1 MMKKTLAC
9 LLAASMLACALC
21 ACQAQ
26 PQGQIEG
33 ESRGIVCTIFPIYDW
48 VREIMG
54 THFSDGQV
62 TLLLKNGTDMHSYQP
77 SAQDMIRVSSCDLFI
92 FVGGESDRW
101 VGDALKEAVNPN
113 RIAVDLIETLG
124 DAAREE
130 ELREGMEPEEEEA
143 LEGETVY
150 DEHVWLSLKNAM
162 LFCGKIEQALSALDP
177 ENAADYAEN
186 ARAYTEKLRALDAR
200 YARAAADA
208 PQKTLLFGDRFPFLY
223 LTEDYGLA
231 YYAAFAGCSAET
243 EASFQTVAFLAEK
256 LDELSLPAVL
266 TIEGAQHNIAETI
279 VQNTAKKNQAV
290 LTLDSMQSVTE
301 KDMQNG
307 TTYLSIMEK
316 NLAVLQ
322 EALGPRA

>member
-1 MMKKTLAC
+1 
-9 LLAASMLACALC
+9 MLACALC

-26 PQGQIEG
+26 PKKQIEG
-33 ESRGIVCTIFPIYDW
+33 ESRGIVCTIFPVYDW

-54 THFSDGQV
+54 THFSDSQV
-62 TLLLKNGTDMHSYQP
+62 TLLLKNGTDMHSFQP
-77 SAQDMIRVSSCDLFI
+77 SAQDMIRVSSCDLFL

-101 VGDALKEAVNPN
+101 VQDALKEAVNPD
-113 RIAVDLIETLG
+113 RITVNLIETLG
-124 DAAREE
+124 DEAKEE

-143 LEGETVY
+143 PAGETVY
-150 DEHVWLSLKNAM
+150 DEHVWLSVKNAM
-162 LFCGKIEQALSALDP
+162 LFCARIEQALSALYP

-200 YARAAADA
+200 YARAVADA

-223 LTEDYGLA
+223 LTEDYGLQ

-243 EASFQTVAFLAEK
+243 EASFQTVAFLAK
-256 LDELSLPAVL
+256 KADELALPAVL
-266 TIEGAQHNIAETI
+266 TIEGAQHDIANTI
-279 VQNTAKKNQAV
+279 VENTAKKNQAV

-322 EALGPRA
+322 EALR